1 MWTWPDFFIVH
12 FTGHNRDVDVGEQ
25 DINRPTWHLTKKNP
39 TLNMFFVVVIFYAD
53 VVAVWLS
60 SVCIKENYSQIRY
73 SIGNNGNSLTFEP
86 DNRRRII
93 EHEYLTVSD
102 LHLNLHLFYLIKVFT
117 SNRCKL
123 FYEVK

>member
-1 MWTWPDFFIVH
+1 
-12 FTGHNRDVDVGEQ
+12 
-25 DINRPTWHLTKKNP
+25 
-39 TLNMFFVVVIFYAD
+39 MFFVVVIFYAD